1 MTGVQTCAL
10 PILDALL
17 DARGA
22 LRRTYLT
29 IDDCNWNAAWESDFQ
44 PVDIDGRLLIRA
56 PFHAPAADA
65 SAEVVIMPR
74 MSFGTGHHATT
85 YLMTEAL
92 LELDLRG
99 RRGLDAGSGTG
110 VLAIAA
116 AKCCG
121 AAAVDAVDIDEWAEA
136 SCRENAA
143 ANGVADRVRPLR
155 GDVGCA
161 SGGPYDFILANIS
174 RNILTACMPRFA
186 AMLAP
191 GGDLLLSG
199 FLDRDEQTVREAA
212 EAAGVRPVRAA
223 RREGWTVLHCR
234 RGA

>member
-1 MTGVQTCAL
+1 M
-10 PILDALL
+10 
-17 DARGA
+17 
-22 LRRTYLT
+22 
-29 IDDCNWNAAWESDFQ
+29 
-44 PVDIDGRLLIRA
+44 
-56 PFHAPAADA
+56 
-65 SAEVVIMPR
+65 
-74 MSFGTGHHATT
+74 
-85 YLMTEAL
+85 
-92 LELDLRG
+92 
-99 RRGLDAGSGTG
+99 
-110 VLAIAA
+110 
-116 AKCCG
+116 
-121 AAAVDAVDIDEWAEA
+121 
-136 SCRENAA
+136 
-143 ANGVADRVRPLR
+143 RPLR

-234 RGA
+234 REA